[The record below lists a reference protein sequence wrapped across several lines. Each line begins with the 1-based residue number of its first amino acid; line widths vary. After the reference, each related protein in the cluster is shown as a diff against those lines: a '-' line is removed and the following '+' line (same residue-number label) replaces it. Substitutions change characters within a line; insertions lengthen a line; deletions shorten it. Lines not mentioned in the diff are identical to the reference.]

1 VTVRTSIGHG
11 SGVFVGNKGY
21 LVTNQHVVGDGKF
34 VRIILSTGREITGEV
49 LRIDKARDLA
59 LITTG
64 EKRIGLPF
72 SKRIPNVGE
81 EVFAIGSPLSSE
93 NSMTIS
99 KGIVSAFRTIDR
111 GFEVIQSDVM
121 VQPGSS
127 GGPLVDQ
134 NGNILGITVS
144 GAVMGGRSVGL
155 NYFIP
160 FYDVPKYLGLAGMG
174 SLAGKRAET
183 NLQLENEKETQIAPK
198 ASEVAPQSSN
208 NNIEKLKELKNLFD
222 QGLISKD
229 VYEQK
234 QIELISG

>member
-1 VTVRTSIGHG
+1 
-11 SGVFVGNKGY
+11 
-21 LVTNQHVVGDGKF
+21 
-34 VRIILSTGREITGEV
+34 
-49 LRIDKARDLA
+49 
-59 LITTG
+59 
-64 EKRIGLPF
+64 
-72 SKRIPNVGE
+72 
-81 EVFAIGSPLSSE
+81 
-93 NSMTIS
+93 
-99 KGIVSAFRTIDR
+99 
-111 GFEVIQSDVM
+111 
-121 VQPGSS
+121 
-127 GGPLVDQ
+127 
-134 NGNILGITVS
+134 
-144 GAVMGGRSVGL
+144 VMGGRSVGL